1 MLPPAFRPPQTARPY
16 DRTTTRSDD
25 QTTERPPDHPTAA
38 WLAWLDAHRL
48 APAAARVL
56 ADSPLPDHARAHLD
70 AAYAQARA
78 QWLLRKTALQRF
90 LALVNQ
96 EPRLPVILLKGAAL
110 ALTLYD
116 DPATRPMNDIDL
128 LVSPE
133 HLAQVIARMRG
144 AGYEE
149 RSLGAGDDVGY
160 LHHFIFSDP
169 ATGVRFEL
177 HRTLPLLPAGDD
189 ALAWFL
195 TQTTP
200 HVLAGQ
206 SFLTFTPEA
215 QILHLAAHGVL
226 EHGGAL
232 GAPGIW
238 FYDIDQLI
246 RRWGK
251 TMAWEQTIAR
261 AQALTWEAALHE
273 AIRLTKTYFATPAP
287 AAIRDWLQLPVNQL
301 SGYNTMRQMTSAA
314 HSTSLIAL
322 HILRRL
328 TWRERIR
335 QGMHMLFP
343 SRAYMRGR
351 YPSLPWP
358 AAYPYRWF
366 DAIRKLLPALLW
378 K

>member
-1 MLPPAFRPPQTARPY
+1 MLPPAFRPPQTTRPR
-16 DRTTTRSDD
+16 DRATTRPRD
-25 QTTERPPDHPTAA
+25 RATAA

-78 QWLLRKTALQRF
+78 QWLLRKTALRRF
-90 LALVNQ
+90 LALMAR
-96 EPRLPVILLKGAAL
+96 EPALPVILLKGAAL

-128 LVSPE
+128 LVGPE

-195 TQTTP
+195 KRTQSRQLGD
-200 HVLAGQ
+200 LA
-206 SFLTFTPEA
+206 FLAFTPEA
-215 QILHLAAHGVL
+215 QILHLAAHAVL
-226 EHGGAL
+226 EHGGAQGAL
-232 GAPGIW
+232 GVW
-238 FYDIDQLI
+238 FYDIHQLI
-246 RRWGK
+246 RRWGE

-261 AQALTWEAALHE
+261 AQTLAWEAALHE
-273 AIRLTKTYFATPAP
+273 AIRLTQTYFATPAP
-287 AAIRDWLQLPVNQL
+287 AAICDWLQLPVNQL

-322 HILRRL
+322 HILHRL

-351 YPSLPWP
+351 YPSLPWL

-366 DAIRKLLPALLW
+366 DAVRKLLPALFG